1 MQGIFDREVRIIGE
15 ERLERLKNSKVA
27 VFGVGGVGSYVAE
40 GLIRSGVGQLILID
54 KDTVD
59 QTNINRQLFALHS
72 TIGQVKVAAAAA
84 RLKDINPHAKIQT
97 RQETLLPENIENFE
111 LKSCDY
117 VVDAIDMVTSKLA
130 LAEYCDRHGIP
141 LIASM
146 GTGNKL
152 DPSRLKI
159 TDISKTSVCPLAKV
173 MRKELKNRKIRKL
186 KVIYSDEVP
195 AVRCTPPGSI
205 AFVPSVAGLM
215 MAGEVVRHLIDL

>member
-1 MQGIFDREVRIIGE
+1 MQGIFDREERIIGE

-27 VFGVGGVGSYVAE
+27 VFGVGGVGSYAAE

-84 RLKDINPHAKIQT
+84 RLKDINPQAKIQT

-130 LAEYCDRHGIP
+130 LAEY
-141 LIASM
+141 
-146 GTGNKL
+146 
-152 DPSRLKI
+152 
-159 TDISKTSVCPLAKV
+159 
-173 MRKELKNRKIRKL
+173 
-186 KVIYSDEVP
+186 
-195 AVRCTPPGSI
+195 
-205 AFVPSVAGLM
+205 
-215 MAGEVVRHLIDL
+215 